1 MKVIQM
7 MAEVNEAECRGC
19 KHCEKV
25 CPVLA
30 VAVEDKRARVNADS
44 CTGCG
49 FCEQRCPTHAIS
61 MVSRDLPRTIG
72 VSPNPADEER
82 IAEICFRARLV
93 PEQVVC
99 YCTGTRADEVVAA
112 ILGGAQ
118 SPEAISAMTGAR
130 TGCGVLCIENL
141 LRLLQGAG
149 LALAPPSGHRWYGK
163 PVTIWDLPEET
174 VARYTGFGN
183 RILEDR
189 NLIERILDGRKRRL
203 DHDSS
208 R

>member
-1 MKVIQM
+1 MKVIRV
-7 MAEVNEAECRGC
+7 MAKVDEAECIGC
-19 KHCEKV
+19 KTCEKV
-25 CPVLA
+25 CPVIA
-30 VAVEDKRARVNADS
+30 VAVEDKHARVNEDS

-61 MVSRDLPRTIG
+61 IVTRNSPRTIG
-72 VSPNPADEER
+72 VNPDPADGKR

-112 ILGGAQ
+112 ILMGAQ

-130 TGCGVLCIENL
+130 TGCGVLCIQNL
-141 LRLLQGAG
+141 LRLLQGADIG
-149 LALAPPSGHRWYGK
+149 LKPSPGHRWHGT
-163 PVTIWDLPEET
+163 PITIWDLSEKT
-174 VARYTGFGN
+174 IQRYTGFGN

-189 NLIERILDGRKRRL
+189 NLIEGILNDRR
-203 DHDSS
+203 
-208 R
+208 RRF